1 MHTIVVS
8 LDDGQN
14 KSTAS
19 IEGAVTIAVSSRQS
33 VFPSY
38 DDTMIEDDDALLKK
52 GDDASAQTL
61 S

>member
-1 MHTIVVS
+1 MHSIVVS
-8 LDDGQN
+8 LDDSQN

-38 DDTMIEDDDALLKK
+38 DTMIEDDDALLKK